1 LPRYV
6 MQAWPMSSSDVRM
19 SVSHVREFYRNE

>member
-1 LPRYV
+1 